1 MKKTSFI
8 TLTLVAFTFTACKS
22 KQADDKAAYKAFD
35 PASLDST
42 YRPGDDF
49 FEFVNAKWI
58 AAHPIPADKASYGSF
73 HMLDDN
79 SLNTLHKVMED
90 AAAVS
95 SPKGSNKQKVGDFWA
110 SGMDTVAIEKAGY
123 EPIKPYLEQINGMK
137 TSDDLIKMAAD
148 CHRMFTFPLFA
159 NFVGQDDKN
168 STDQI
173 MILWQGGLGLPNR
186 DYYFLTDAKTE
197 QNRKDYMTHVKNVF
211 MLLGNDEATSAKNAT
226 TIMAIETKLA
236 DASMKKELMRDPNMV
251 YHKMPVADLTKMT
264 PNINWSLYFSELGTP
279 EMKTGLNVGQ
289 PDFFMA
295 INGLVKSV
303 PMDDWKVYMT
313 YHFVDGASDY
323 LSNAFVN
330 ESFDFHSRK
339 MNGVDAIK
347 PRWKRVVETADFCL
361 GEALGEE
368 YVKVAFS
375 EESKK
380 RMIEMVDNI
389 KTSLGER
396 IDMLAWMSDSTKKE
410 AQKKLATLVVKIGY
424 PDKWRDYS
432 KLEIDR
438 GPYVLNVMRGAQFE
452 AQRNYAKIGAP
463 VDKTEWGMTPQ
474 TVNAYYNPSNN
485 EIVFPAAILQP
496 PFFDPNADDALNYGG
511 IGVVIGHEITHGF
524 DDQGRLYDEN
534 GNLKMWWTDED
545 SKKFDERAAVVVN
558 QFNSYCPLDS
568 LCINGAYTLGENIA
582 DFGGIT
588 ITYQAF
594 TKTQQF
600 KEGKSIDGFTP
611 QQRYFIGFG
620 RIWAGSYK
628 DDAMRTQLM
637 TNVHSPGKWRV
648 NGTVVN
654 VPQWYEAWGIKEGDK
669 MYRPESERA
678 MIW

>member
-1 MKKTSFI
+1 
-8 TLTLVAFTFTACKS
+8 
-22 KQADDKAAYKAFD
+22 
-35 PASLDST
+35 
-42 YRPGDDF
+42 
-49 FEFVNAKWI
+49 
-58 AAHPIPADKASYGSF
+58 
-73 HMLDDN
+73 
-79 SLNTLHKVMED
+79 
-90 AAAVS
+90 
-95 SPKGSNKQKVGDFWA
+95 
-110 SGMDTVAIEKAGY
+110 
-123 EPIKPYLEQINGMK
+123 
-137 TSDDLIKMAAD
+137 
-148 CHRMFTFPLFA
+148 
-159 NFVGQDDKN
+159 
-168 STDQI
+168 
-173 MILWQGGLGLPNR
+173 
-186 DYYFLTDAKTE
+186 
-197 QNRKDYMTHVKNVF
+197 
-211 MLLGNDEATSAKNAT
+211 
-226 TIMAIETKLA
+226 
-236 DASMKKELMRDPNMV
+236 
-251 YHKMPVADLTKMT
+251 
-264 PNINWSLYFSELGTP
+264 
-279 EMKTGLNVGQ
+279 VGQ
-289 PDFFMA
+289 PDYFKA

-330 ESFDFHSRK
+330 ESFDFHAKK
-339 MNGVDAIK
+339 MNGVDEIK
-347 PRWKRVVETADFCL
+347 PRWKRVVETADFWL

-375 EESKK
+375 EDSKK
-380 RMIEMVDNI
+380 RMLEMVANI
-389 KTSLGER
+389 KTALGER
-396 IDMLAWMSDSTKKE
+396 IDMLSWMSDSTKMQ
-410 AQKKLATLVVKIGY
+410 AHKKLSTFVVKIGY

-438 GPYVLNVMRGAQFE
+438 GAYVLNVMNGARFE

-524 DDQGRLYDEN
+524 DDQGRLYDES
-534 GNLKMWWTDED
+534 GNLKMWWTTDD
-545 SKKFDERAAVVVN
+545 SKKFDERAGVVIS
-558 QFNSYCPLDS
+558 QFNTYCPLDS

-594 TKTQQF
+594 AKTDQF

-628 DDAMRTQLM
+628 PDAMRTQLM

-654 VPQWYEAWGIKEGDK
+654 VPQWYEAFGIKEGDK
-669 MYRPESERA
+669 MYHPESERA